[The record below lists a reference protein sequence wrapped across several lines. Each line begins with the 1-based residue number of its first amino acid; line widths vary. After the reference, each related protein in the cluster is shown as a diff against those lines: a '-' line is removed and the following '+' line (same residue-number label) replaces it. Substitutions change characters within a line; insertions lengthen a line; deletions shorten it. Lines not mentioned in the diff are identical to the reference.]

1 MGPRPVSTMIATL
14 GGQPQVVTFALD
26 ALLERGEPIGEVVVI
41 HFAPHDPRTRQ
52 ALERLDREF
61 PNDFY
66 AHAQRPIRLRRVV
79 LRDHHGPLVDIVDER
94 TADAVRA
101 HIVEIL
107 RLEKAQGRPL
117 HVVLAGGRRI
127 LALMLFLTAIVHLD
141 YSDHLW
147 HLYTPRSFLELARD
161 GQRMHARPED
171 GVRLVEVPFPHWGAD
186 FPGFRQLSSIQ
197 LQQALPASRDL
208 ERCRQAWQRLTP
220 AQRRVLYWIA
230 HNERPQQVAE
240 RLGITPKT
248 VDSHLDAIKDV
259 CRELWELPPDHPL
272 SYHNLREWF
281 RPIMP
286 LLAPGGVPDSSG

>member
-1 MGPRPVSTMIATL
+1 MDSRSASTMIATL

-26 ALLERGEPIGEVVVI
+26 ALLERGEPIAEVVVI
-41 HFAPHDPRTRQ
+41 HFAPYDPRTRY

-66 AHAQRPIRLRRVV
+66 AYARRSIRLRRIV
-79 LRDHHGPLVDIVDER
+79 LRDHQGPLVDITSEQ
-94 TADAVRA
+94 TAEAVRS
-101 HIVEIL
+101 HIMEIL

-127 LALMLFLTAIVHLD
+127 LALMLFLTAIVYLD

-171 GVRLVEVPFPHWGAD
+171 GVRLIEVPFPHWGAD

-197 LQQALPASRDL
+197 LQQALWTPADL
-208 ERCRQAWQRLTP
+208 ERCRQVWQRLTP

-240 RLGITPKT
+240 RLGITLKT
-248 VDSHLDAIKDV
+248 VDSHLDAIKDT
-259 CRELWELPPDHPL
+259 CRELWGIPPDHSI

-281 RPIMP
+281 RPA
-286 LLAPGGVPDSSG
+286 LSFLTLEGTPD

>member
-1 MGPRPVSTMIATL
+1 MDHRPASTMIATL

-26 ALLERGEPIGEVVVI
+26 ALLERGEPIVEVVVI
-41 HFAPHDPRTRQ
+41 HFAPYDPRTRH

-66 AHAQRPIRLRRVV
+66 AYARRSIRLRRIV
-79 LRDHHGPLVDIVDER
+79 LRDPHGPLVDIANEQ
-94 TADAVRA
+94 AAEAVRS
-101 HIVEIL
+101 HMMEIL

-147 HLYTPRSFLELARD
+147 HLYTPRPFLELARD

-171 GVRLVEVPFPHWGAD
+171 GVRLIEVPFPHWGAD
-186 FPGFRQLSSIQ
+186 FPGFRQLSSMQ
-197 LQQALPASRDL
+197 LQQALWPPADL
-208 ERCRQAWQRLTP
+208 ERCRQVWQRLTQ

-230 HNERPQQVAE
+230 HNERPQQVAD
-240 RLGITPKT
+240 RLGITLKT
-248 VDSHLDAIKDV
+248 VDSHLDAIKNV
-259 CRELWELPPDHPL
+259 CREVWGIPPDRSL

-281 RPIMP
+281 RPALP
-286 LLAPGGVPDSSG
+286 VLAPEGVPD

>member
-1 MGPRPVSTMIATL
+1 MGHRPASTMIATL

-26 ALLERGEPIGEVVVI
+26 ALLERGEQIVEVVVI

-52 ALERLDREF
+52 ALEHLYREF

-66 AHAQRPIRLRRVV
+66 AHARRPMRLRRIM
-79 LRDHHGPLVDIVDER
+79 LQDHQGPLRDIVDEQ
-94 TADAVRA
+94 TAELVRSQ
-101 HIVEIL
+101 IMEIL

-117 HVVLAGGRRI
+117 HLVLAGGRRI
-127 LALMLFLTAIVHLD
+127 LALMLFLTAIVLLD

-147 HLYTPRSFLELARD
+147 HLYTPRSFLEIARD

-171 GVRLVEVPFPHWGAD
+171 GVRLIEVPFPHWGAD
-186 FPGFRQLSSIQ
+186 FPGFRQLSSLQ
-197 LQQALPASRDL
+197 LQQALLPSGDM

-230 HNERPQQVAE
+230 SGERPQQVAE
-240 RLGITPKT
+240 RLGITVKT
-248 VDSHLDAIKDV
+248 VDSHLEAIKDV
-259 CRELWELPPDHPL
+259 CREIWELPPGHSL

-281 RPIMP
+281 RSFRP
-286 LLAPGGVPDSSG
+286 LIALEEIQD

>member
-1 MGPRPVSTMIATL
+1 MDPRSASTMIATL

-26 ALLERGEPIGEVVVI
+26 ALLERGEPIAEVVVI

-66 AHAQRPIRLRRVV
+66 AHARRSIRLRRIV
-79 LRDHHGPLVDIVDER
+79 LRDHQGPLVDITSEQ
-94 TADAVRA
+94 TAEAVRS
-101 HIVEIL
+101 HIMEIL

-127 LALMLFLTAIVHLD
+127 LALMLFLTAIVYLD
-141 YSDHLW
+141 YADHLW

-171 GVRLVEVPFPHWGAD
+171 GVRLIEVPFPHWGAD
-186 FPGFRQLSSIQ
+186 FPGFRQLSSLQ
-197 LQQALPASRDL
+197 LQQTLLTPADL
-208 ERCRQAWQRLTP
+208 ERCRQVWQRLTL

-240 RLGITPKT
+240 RLGITLKT
-248 VDSHLDAIKDV
+248 VDSHLDAIKNA
-259 CRELWELPPDHPL
+259 CRELWGIPPDRSI

-281 RPIMP
+281 RPALP
-286 LLAPGGVPDSSG
+286 FLAPEGMPD